1 MANHP
6 SAEKRNRQ
14 RIKRTETTRSVRS
27 TTRTAVRKARE
38 AIAEGK
44 PDAAKAQVLA
54 ASVALAKAAKK
65 GVLHPRAAS
74 RTTAR
79 IAGALHRI
87 GKPAS

>member
-14 RIKRTETTRSVRS
+14 RINRTARAQAVRS
-27 TTRTAVRKARE
+27 TTRTAVKRARQAVE
-38 AIAEGK
+38 AGDK
-44 PDAAKAQVLA
+44 DAAEAVRQ

-65 GVLHPRAAS
+65 GVLHPRTAA

-79 IAGALHRI
+79 ISSALHK
-87 GKPAS
+87 GPAAE

>member
-14 RIKRTETTRSVRS
+14 RVKRTETTRAVRS
-27 TTRTAVRKARE
+27 ATRTAVRKARDT
-38 AIAEGK
+38 IAEGK
-44 PDAAKAQVLA
+44 PEAAQAEVRK

-65 GVLHPRAAS
+65 GVVHPRAAA

-79 IAGALHRI
+79 IASALHRL